1 MADARIYED
10 QDTDHTLDPDALALT
25 NFRLFTQPYDL
36 VISSLIDQI
45 KDQTIHLRQVSD
57 RPKFQRR
64 YVWPEKLASR
74 LIESILLNVPIP
86 PCYLAQDS
94 DFKLDVIDGQQRI
107 FSIYRYIDNQFR
119 LRDLEVRTDLNSK
132 SFFQLSATIQRQIQT
147 YTLRCVIVTNHSDPE
162 LKFEVFERL
171 NTSTVPLNAQ
181 ELRKSVSR
189 GPLIDLL
196 EVLATDKAWLKIFNR
211 KVPDR
216 RMRDEELILRF
227 FAFQVLGLGSYSTP
241 HKHWL
246 NEVADRGR
254 SFDSEQIKR
263 LASLWK
269 STVRKCLLIF
279 EPNECFRRIPLR
291 PRNVVNRA
299 LMDLIM
305 YSLVGVPRRAIERHA
320 DTFYER
326 TEQLLQDPE
335 FDDLITRS
343 VDHKSRTLR
352 RFELWADCVTGDLF

>member
-10 QDTDHTLDPDALALT
+10 EDTDQTLDPDTLALT
-25 NFRLFTQPYDL
+25 DFRLFTQPYDL

-94 DFKLDVIDGQQRI
+94 DYKLDVIDGQQRI

-119 LRDLEVRTDLNSK
+119 LRDLEVRTDLNGK
-132 SFFQLSATIQRQIQT
+132 SFFQLSPAIQRQIQT

-181 ELRKSVSR
+181 ELRNSVSR

-196 EVLATDKAWLKIFNR
+196 EVLASDSVWLKILNR
-211 KVPDR
+211 KEPDR
-216 RMRDEELILRF
+216 RMRGEELILRF
-227 FAFQVLGLGSYSTP
+227 FAFQVLGLNSYSTP

-246 NEVADRGR
+246 NKVADRGR
-254 SFDSEQIKR
+254 IFDTDEIDR
-263 LASLWK
+263 LASLWRE
-269 STVRKCLLIF
+269 TIRKCLVIF
-279 EPNECFRRIPLR
+279 QSKECFRRIPLR
-291 PRNVVNRA
+291 QRNVVNRA

-305 YSLVGVPRRAIERHA
+305 HSLAGVPRRKIEQHA
-320 DTFYER
+320 ETFYER
-326 TEQLLQDPE
+326 TEQLLKDDE
-335 FDDLITRS
+335 FDDLIRRS

-352 RFELWADCVTGDLF
+352 RFELWSNHVTSDLF